1 MKLHQQLSK
10 STYQIQRVN
19 SHSVTINEKVYTHS
33 LIIMPEYLSDWGV
46 EKFAALDV
54 THFQQLCALHPKVVL
69 LGTGAKISFPA
80 PKLLAP
86 LIDEGIGIE
95 VMDTNAACR
104 TYTILMAEGR
114 QVAAA
119 LLFN

>member
-33 LIIMPEYLSDWGV
+33 LIIMPEYLSDWEV
-46 EKFAALDV
+46 EKFADLDV

-69 LGTGAKISFPA
+69 LGTGPKISFPA

-86 LIDEGIGIE
+86 LTDEGIGVE